1 MGNCKK
7 QNSKRPELNINE
19 LFKRI
24 KFESKQIQN
33 TFREIEGLLKKSKEV
48 MQQLLT
54 AKNNGL
60 LNGNTFFNVAEAPAA
75 PVTPAVP
82 IPIPTP
88 AAPAPVTPLV
98 QIVIKDIARIARQI
112 TIKQAELRESISLA
126 LITAVT
132 LRQTDLSEDEEAVI
146 FARFFSQIG
155 NIARVNSEL
164 QALRDELDA
173 DIVILLGIAGEL

>member
-1 MGNCKK
+1 MGNSKK

-33 TFREIEGLLKKSKEV
+33 TFREIEGLLKRSKEL

-60 LNGNTFFNVAEAPAA
+60 LNGNTFFNVAEAPVA

-82 IPIPTP
+82 IPT
-88 AAPAPVTPLV
+88 PVTPLV
-98 QIVIKDIARIARQI
+98 QLITKDIARIARQI
-112 TIKQAELRESISLA
+112 RILQTELSSQSRIAIFSLA
-126 LITAVT
+126 VLAVT
-132 LRQTDLSEDEEAVI
+132 SSEETEQLAT
-146 FARFFSQIG
+146 AAFFSSVGAIG
-155 NIARVNSEL
+155 RIRSQL
-164 QALRDELDA
+164 QALRDELNE
-173 DIVILLGIAGEL
+173 DIVILLGIAAG

>member
-1 MGNCKK
+1 MGNSKK

-33 TFREIEGLLKKSKEV
+33 TFREIEGLLKRSKEV

-75 PVTPAVP
+75 PVTPA
-82 IPIPTP
+82 
-88 AAPAPVTPLV
+88 APAPVTPLV
-98 QIVIKDIARIARQI
+98 QLITKDIARIARQI
-112 TIKQAELRESISLA
+112 RILQRELLTQTRIAILA
-126 LITAVT
+126 LVLLQTAT
-132 LRQTDLSEDEEAVI
+132 TEENEQLAL
-146 FARFFSQIG
+146 AAFFSAVGAIG
-155 NIARVNSEL
+155 RIRSQL
-164 QALRDELDA
+164 QALRDELDE
-173 DIVILLGIAGEL
+173 DIVILLGIAAG

>member
-1 MGNCKK
+1 MGNSKK

-33 TFREIEGLLKKSKEV
+33 TFREIEGLLKRSKEV

-75 PVTPAVP
+75 PVTPA
-82 IPIPTP
+82 
-88 AAPAPVTPLV
+88 APAPVTPLV
-98 QIVIKDIARIARQI
+98 QLITKDIARIARQI
-112 TIKQAELRESISLA
+112 RILQRELLTQTRIALLAFVLLQTATTEETEGLAIAAFFSAVGAIESIR
-126 LITAVT
+126 
-132 LRQTDLSEDEEAVI
+132 RQ
-146 FARFFSQIG
+146 
-155 NIARVNSEL
+155 L
-164 QALRDELDA
+164 QALRDELDE
-173 DIVILLGIAGEL
+173 DIAILLGIAAG